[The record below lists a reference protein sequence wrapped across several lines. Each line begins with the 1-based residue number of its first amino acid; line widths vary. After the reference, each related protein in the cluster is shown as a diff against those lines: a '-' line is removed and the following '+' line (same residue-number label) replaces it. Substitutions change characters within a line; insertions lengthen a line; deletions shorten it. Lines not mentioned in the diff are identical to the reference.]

1 MSKILNK
8 IITFFVL
15 ILSFLILA
23 NFCYSQELAQISN
36 VQDFADFRWQG
47 NGDLEGNSALCVF
60 SDTGRYSVN
69 IQGSNGG
76 FFLQDNASSIPFSVK
91 WSHTSSPNNATSVSH
106 NITLTGQ
113 TGAKTNFEDCEFSN
127 NANITISFNE
137 SDLQNAKA
145 GSYTG
150 YLTIIVEAIY

>member
-1 MSKILNK
+1 MSKIANK
-8 IITFFVL
+8 LITLYVLVISLL
-15 ILSFLILA
+15 ILV

-36 VQDFADFRWQG
+36 MQDFTDFRWQG
-47 NGDLEGNSALCVF
+47 NGDLEGSSALCVF
-60 SDTGRYSVN
+60 SDTGKYSVN

-76 FFLQDNASSIPFSVK
+76 FFLRDDLSSIPFTVK
-91 WSHTSSPNNATSVSH
+91 WSQTSSSNNATSVSH

-127 NANITISFNE
+127 NANVTVSFNE

-145 GSYTG
+145 GNYTG